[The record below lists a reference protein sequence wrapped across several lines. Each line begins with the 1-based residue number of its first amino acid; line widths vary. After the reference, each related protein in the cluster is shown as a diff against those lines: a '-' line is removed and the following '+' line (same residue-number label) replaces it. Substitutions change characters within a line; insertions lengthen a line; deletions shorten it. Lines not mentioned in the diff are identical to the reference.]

1 MKEESKYLKDNI
13 SDVKTSI
20 INNTENRN
28 GNDKIRYIITILSFI
43 QIFLSSGIILGWPS
57 LANMI
62 KSEHIFKFPRE
73 NPTIPSLAEEVYL
86 AELMNSSL
94 SWQMFST
101 IFLGFLIDYF
111 GPKFICICQL
121 ITTIGTTLILI
132 PERDGVIINFSYIGI
147 ILQNLCGCIYIPTFI
162 HMSNLFPSNK
172 AMIISTLSTLY
183 GFSSCVFLIIQ
194 FLYDYFSIKFNYLIG
209 TLALL
214 QGLFIVFSFMLP
226 SETFEEGDDCGFS
239 LSKGGFYKIK
249 KNIIINNEINDSF
262 ISKLKLLIINTKIL
276 INHIFSRLFLF
287 QFMLGV
293 FTLISVNFYLSTI
306 SLQIEELSHLPE
318 GELRHNQ
325 GYFWSTILTFIAPFG
340 SLIGVYQGYLI
351 DKYGLTLSSFVPCIL
366 LISCSLFKLIPY
378 VPIQILTFVTYTT
391 SQEAI
396 FGTIYS
402 LIAFNIPSNIIC
414 RFSSINLLLQSYP
427 AGYFPNLLIS
437 LFFEN
442 KLTFFQINLLL
453 VFPTFIITT
462 LFVIYLYYKE
472 ENKIIPNQIDEERVD
487 LV

>member
-13 SDVKTSI
+13 SDVKIPI
-20 INNTENRN
+20 INNMENKN
-28 GNDKIRYIITILSFI
+28 GNNKIRYIIIILSSI

-62 KSEHIFKFPRE
+62 KSENIFKFSRE
-73 NPTIPSLAEEVYL
+73 DPAIPSLTEEVYL
-86 AELMNSSL
+86 AKMMNLSL
-94 SWQMFST
+94 SRQMFST

-111 GPKFICICQL
+111 GPKFIGICQL

-132 PERDGVIINFSYIGI
+132 PKRDYVTINFFCTGI
-147 ILQNLCGCIYIPTFI
+147 ILQNLCGCIYIPSFI

-183 GFSSCVFLIIQ
+183 GFSSCVFLIMQ
-194 FLYDYFSIKFNYLIG
+194 FLYDYFSIRFNYLIG

-214 QGLFIVFSFMLP
+214 QGLFIIFSFMLP
-226 SETFEEGDDCGFS
+226 SETFEEGDDCDFS
-239 LSKGGFYKIK
+239 LIKGGFYKIK

-262 ISKLKLLIINTKIL
+262 MSKLKLLITNTKIL
-276 INHIFSRLFLF
+276 INNIFSKLFLF

-306 SLQIEELSHLPE
+306 SLQIEELSHLPK

-351 DKYGLTLSSFVPCIL
+351 DKYGLALSSFVPCIL
-366 LISCSLFKLIPY
+366 LISCSLLKLIPY
-378 VPIQILTFVTYTT
+378 IPIQILTFVTYTT

-414 RFSSINLLLQSYP
+414 KFSSINLLLQSYP
-427 AGYFPNLLIS
+427 GEYFPNLLVS
-437 LFFEN
+437 LFSEN
-442 KLTFFQINLLL
+442 KWTFFQINLLL
-453 VFPTFIITT
+453 VFPTFIITI
-462 LFVIYLYYKE
+462 LFITYLYCRE
-472 ENKIIPNQIDEERVD
+472 ENKIIQNQIYERVD